1 MRHPHVAKLCYRL
14 VMTHNKSRFADPPP
28 VERQTDAFY
37 MRLNK
42 ERRAKLLGL
51 DMPAKTASTD
61 PTGEREVLLLG
72 RWWLS
77 WKNLMLLTCS
87 SNIDKI

>member
-1 MRHPHVAKLCYRL
+1 M
-14 VMTHNKSRFADPPP
+14 SRFADPPP
-28 VERQTDAFY
+28 IERVRLPFY

-72 RWWLS
+72 RCWLS
-77 WKNLMLLTCS
+77 LKNLMLLTCY